1 MGTIHG
7 FCAKIQA
14 SAICAG
20 VASLR
25 CAISFRRSTKARF
38 ALRASSWNRGLLGRK
53 SWSSNGRGLV
63 DRAGEEALA
72 EWAEGDEADAELL
85 ERRQDRRFWLAPP
98 E

>member
-1 MGTIHG
+1 
-7 FCAKIQA
+7 
-14 SAICAG
+14 
-20 VASLR
+20 
-25 CAISFRRSTKARF
+25 
-38 ALRASSWNRGLLGRK
+38 LGRK